1 MPDMIQMPLFEE
13 YAMDTI
19 DKATSV
25 YKGRGLEYGDS
36 WKTNPFLI
44 LRSVLKEIPA
54 CREFSQAEC
63 RAIAAAVQCDTK
75 YARFEGGYK
84 EDNILDGINYMA
96 FLARAVKELNSP
108 GDMPSE
114 EIRNIYW
121 GTPKGENHEKI

>member
-1 MPDMIQMPLFEE
+1 MPLFEE

-96 FLARAVKELNSP
+96 FLARAMKELNSP
-108 GDMPSE
+108 GDITIE
-114 EIRNIYW
+114 EIRNILEA
-121 GTPKGENHEKI
+121 PQRGES